1 MNRYAGQR
9 FVAFVVLIVWGAV
22 CAVAG
27 RAGEAAVDWPRF
39 MEGQDMLWDRL
50 PEAWAGAPFTGNG
63 TMGVYTTV
71 DRGDNALRF
80 EVGNSLVHDHR
91 ESDKS
96 VYGRG
101 RLLVGTFVARPKGRI
116 LSEECRLD
124 FWNAEARFK
133 VVTSVGMVSLRQ
145 YTASG
150 SPYII
155 MEAECSGDEAVDWE
169 FVPAKADSP
178 RQLNASHK
186 PGHAHFK
193 EGYESNPAP
202 EVTASA
208 DGGICV
214 QRLLEGG
221 ETATAWKIFK
231 GNGGKSALAATI
243 EHSFPGNGAEAA
255 ARKSMAAVD
264 AAGLPGIEE
273 RHREWWHAF
282 YPASFVSLPD
292 KRVENFYWAQIYKL
306 GSATHPDGCLID
318 NCGPWLTETP
328 WPNAWWNLNVQLAYW
343 PLLASNHLDLNGP
356 LIKVVADNMD
366 NLIGNVPARYR
377 DDSAGLSVATDFT
390 LEGGVKVPGMK
401 GHPQI
406 GCLPWL
412 CHNLWLH
419 YRHTMDE
426 AFLRD
431 TLYPVLRRAV
441 NLYLHFLSEGDDG
454 LLHMAATYSPEY
466 GTAEDCSF
474 DLALLRWGCSV
485 LLEASEILGIDDPLR
500 GRWEDVGRRLAPYAE
515 NADGIMIGCGVPYE
529 KSHRHYSHL
538 LMFYPLYELN
548 AETPGAYE
556 LMDRS
561 VRHWH
566 SIPGNILSY
575 SYTGA
580 SSMYSAFGEGDEA
593 LRHFRSALAQKNLCT
608 NTMYREAGP
617 VIETPLSA
625 AKCVQDMLLQSWGG
639 KLRVFPAVPS
649 DWNDAAFADLR
660 AEGAFLV
667 SAKREGGTTVSLTVE
682 SLAGEP
688 CVVVTDMEN
697 PAVAAGSG
705 ALRPLGREGEY
716 ALTLGKGESVT
727 LTPSGR
733 PSAPIGEVAG
743 PGRNHYGSAKR

>member
-1 MNRYAGQR
+1 M
-9 FVAFVVLIVWGAV
+9 VWGAV

-27 RAGEAAVDWPRF
+27 RAVEAAVDWEGF
-39 MEGQDMLWDRL
+39 MEGQDMVWDRL
-50 PEAWAGAPFTGNG
+50 PGEWSGAPFTGNG
-63 TMGVYTTV
+63 TLGVYATA

-80 EVGNSLVHDHR
+80 EVGNSLAHDHR

-101 RLLVGTFVARPKGRI
+101 RLLVGTFVARLKGRI
-116 LSEECRLD
+116 LSDSCRLD

-133 VVTSVGMVSLRQ
+133 VVTSEGAIVLRQ

-155 MEAECSGDEAVDWE
+155 MEAECSGGEAVDWV

-178 RQLNASHK
+178 RQLKASRK

-193 EGYESNPAP
+193 KNYISNPEP
-202 EVTASA
+202 EVTADA
-208 DGGICV
+208 DGGLCR

-221 ETATAWKIFK
+221 ETATAWKIFR
-231 GNGGKSALAATI
+231 GDGGRSAVVATI
-243 EHSFPGNGAEAA
+243 EHSFPGNGAAEG
-255 ARKSMAAVD
+255 ARGNIADVTPGAL
-264 AAGLPGIEE
+264 AGIEV
-273 RHREWWHAF
+273 RHRGWWHAF

-306 GSATHPDGCLID
+306 GSATHPEGCLID

-356 LIKVVADNMD
+356 LIRVVADNMD
-366 NLIGNVPARYR
+366 NLAKNVPAEYR
-377 DDSAGLSVATDFT
+377 HDSAGIPVATDFT
-390 LEGGVKVPGMK
+390 LEGGVKVPGMR
-401 GHPQI
+401 GNPQI

-419 YRHTMDE
+419 YRHSMDE
-426 AFLRD
+426 EFLRD

-441 NLYLHFLSEGDDG
+441 NLYLHFLGEGDDG
-454 LLHMAATYSPEY
+454 RLHLAASYSPEY
-466 GTAEDCSF
+466 GTAEDCNF
-474 DLALLRWGCSV
+474 DLALLRWGCST
-485 LLEASEILGIDDPLR
+485 LIEASEVLGIDDPLR
-500 GRWEDVGRRLAPYAE
+500 ERWEDVGRRLAPYAE
-515 NADGIMIGCGVPYE
+515 NADGMMIGRDMAYE

-538 LMFYPLYELN
+538 LMFYPLYLLN

-561 VRHWH
+561 ARHWH
-566 SIPGNILSY
+566 SIPGNIFAY

-580 SSMYSAFGEGDEA
+580 SSMYAAFGEGDEA
-593 LRHFRSALAQKNLCT
+593 LRHLRSALAQKNLCS
-608 NTMYREAGP
+608 NTMYRESGP

-649 DWNDAAFADLR
+649 EWGDASFADFR

-667 SAKREGGTTVSLTVE
+667 SARREGGATVSLTVE

-705 ALRPLGREGEY
+705 TLAPLGKGEY

-733 PSAPIGEVAG
+733 PAAPISEVPG